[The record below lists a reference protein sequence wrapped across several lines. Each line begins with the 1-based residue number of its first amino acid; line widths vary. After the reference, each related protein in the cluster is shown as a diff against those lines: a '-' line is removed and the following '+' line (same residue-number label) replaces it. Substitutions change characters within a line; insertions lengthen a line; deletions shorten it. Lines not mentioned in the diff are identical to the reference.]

1 MISIIIYAYTCICI
15 YKKKLTSMN
24 IAVHI
29 SIEDQTRSQHT
40 YLSVCMHACMYVYL
54 ETAKGSLNPKSGIL
68 PYPRDQNSPKA

>member
-1 MISIIIYAYTCICI
+1 
-15 YKKKLTSMN
+15 MN

-68 PYPRDQNSPKA
+68 PYPRDQNSPKALYSMVFGPKSLNI